1 MKIII
6 QWFEI
11 KSLPYMS
18 SNNSRYLRMVQIWY
32 PFVYFDQIWPSTV
45 YWQFIKLEFHLSVH
59 SSICLERHLLIV
71 RLTSQI
77 KGNDDQT
84 EPMIH
89 FFNTLSPRQN
99 YYDSTDHIF
108 QLIFFRF
115 SSWNIFNGPINNEQV
130 MVRMMAWCWWN
141 REALFGPM
149 VAQADTCM
157 HHLGPLLLTW
167 FDFNP
172 SMDKQLYLL

>member
-32 PFVYFDQIWPSTV
+32 PFVYFDRIWPSTV

-89 FFNTLSPRQN
+89 FFNTLSANKIITILQIIFSNSFFLDFLSEIFLMVQSTMNRYWFVWWPGADETERHYLDQWWPRP
-99 YYDSTDHIF
+99 THVCI
-108 QLIFFRF
+108 
-115 SSWNIFNGPINNEQV
+115 
-130 MVRMMAWCWWN
+130 
-141 REALFGPM
+141 
-149 VAQADTCM
+149 
-157 HHLGPLLLTW
+157 TW
-167 FDFNP
+167 DPFD
-172 SMDKQLYLL
+172 